1 MDKIDFDY
9 GFSIFR
15 ICSQFA
21 ELPAMEAHIK
31 MAPFR
36 KNQFEKQ

>member
-1 MDKIDFDY
+1 MNKIDFDY
-9 GFSIFR
+9 GLIFR
-15 ICSQFA
+15 ICSQFV